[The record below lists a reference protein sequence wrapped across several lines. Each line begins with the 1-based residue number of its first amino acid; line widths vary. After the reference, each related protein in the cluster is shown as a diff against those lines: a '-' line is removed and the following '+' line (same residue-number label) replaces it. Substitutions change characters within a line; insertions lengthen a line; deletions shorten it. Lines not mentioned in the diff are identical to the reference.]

1 MPFLRNLS
9 GKMPS
14 AGTEVEQCTSA
25 RSIHPTPPWDETL
38 SIRAAE
44 NVHQVLTASVV
55 NEERDASQGGHA
67 LVRKFVV
74 HLLGNSIAL
83 AVTTTNK
90 DVIRRAST
98 AKACA
103 LKAA

>member
-1 MPFLRNLS
+1 MPFLRSLS

-25 RSIHPTPPWDETL
+25 RSIPPWDETL